1 MADDGKIV
9 IGIEGN
15 PAGLNK
21 ALDDVEKKGQKTA
34 QSVGSA
40 FSAIGGA
47 LAGAGVI
54 ASFKGAFDAANRLE
68 ASLARVTSSAKAFGL
83 STESAKKA
91 AIDLAKDGFLSLN
104 QSASALSNLM
114 STGLNIDQSKKF
126 IEASKNIAAFGNTV
140 GDAAGSIE
148 SGIKGIIT
156 GSSELV
162 ENMSPAMKK
171 LSMAFTEN
179 KNKVGESKAVL
190 ELYNGVIKLGNQY
203 AGDAAKYLDTA
214 SAAQNKFNAATEA
227 ASAAIGKSLQ
237 PAIKSLFNTL
247 TSIVEGFTK
256 WFSGLNEGTQT
267 ILLMGVGLMALVPVI
282 SAVNGALA
290 LIALNP
296 VTLTIIAI
304 IGAMTAL
311 VAVMAQFNK
320 SGADIVKSYKDQK
333 SALQELG
340 DKVKELEK
348 TNKRT
353 LEQEKELVDSKEK
366 LRVKAKELGLNY
378 DELVKKLGSVEKA
391 LKAVDT
397 ASKMSASAEILSKQ
411 QALEKQNKFI
421 KENPTLASALS
432 VMPGGA
438 SFNPEVW
445 NKLSTEEKA
454 KLENAQSAI
463 WQEPIDPTKKKDVS
477 SSGAKWTE
485 QRFLETQEKLKQIEL
500 NRIETINKAEKLKDE
515 NERKLRQE
523 RAYQDAEILAK
534 TEINALRSAY
544 AEYIED
550 KAMAD
555 RIALEDQT
563 NAAIRAIRQQEEAG
577 ELIKEQ
583 AENRIQKIREANARK
598 SAQLTLQSFADSA
611 SAANATVGGLAGL
624 MRSKDIGGAFS
635 GLGGMATGISGFSKL
650 LPALGTLGPVGSA
663 LGAVGGLAS
672 TLTGLFGKSDE
683 ERAREAEQQRAR
695 DEAQLK
701 MLELQANYQKS
712 MLALQ
717 EQQAKLPFENLQRKL
732 RLIDISAQQQRVA
745 GGDENAIETQ
755 RLTARRSAIGSVLS
769 SESGA
774 IGRGQLFS
782 GQGSSASDI
791 TTFLNERAAQ
801 SIASQQFLQLF
812 EVLASANPHNTS
824 FIESVLSQLE
834 SYRGKIPSEMFTN
847 YEAYKAEYSRI
858 NILDQNRMQ
867 TGPFGQNMGNGET
880 AMDIYQMRSR
890 LGSTSQGLLS
900 GVRSLGSEITSDTGI
915 AENLLSVIEQSNQL
929 ELEIANNTKKT
940 ADNTSRLTQMREN
953 NILDLAGG
961 GIRGF
966 GSFFRGAFNSVD
978 SLINPRMPSLSTP
991 SAISNS
997 LSVASLTRSWQDRAA
1012 DGIENLVKIQT
1023 EALRLLAEIALNTD
1037 AQGQVQGSMTSAQLQ
1052 DIMANIRSRIV

>member
-47 LAGAGVI
+47 LAGAGII

-179 KNKVGESKAVL
+179 KTKVGEAKAVQ

-203 AGDAAKYLDTA
+203 AGDAATYLDTA

-237 PAIKSLFNTL
+237 PMLKGLYNTL
-247 TSIVEGFTK
+247 SSIVEIFTK
-256 WFSGLNEGTQT
+256 WFSGLGEGVQT
-267 ILLMGVGLMALVPVI
+267 IIVMIPLVASLIVTVASLGKGMVALGII
-282 SAVNGALA
+282 SASTWAAILGPL
-290 LIALNP
+290 
-296 VTLTIIAI
+296 TLV
-304 IGAMTAL
+304 IGL
-311 VAVMAQFNK
+311 VAV
-320 SGADIVKSYKDQK
+320 
-333 SALQELG
+333 LG
-340 DKVKELEK
+340 LAVKELYDTFSKGKGEK
-348 TNKRT
+348 
-353 LEQEKELVDSKEK
+353 LVDE
-366 LRVKAKELGLNY
+366 R
-378 DELVKKLGSVEKA
+378 KA
-391 LKAVDT
+391 LEAQI
-397 ASKMSASAEILSKQ
+397 A
-411 QALEKQNKFI
+411 ALEKSGKKTQELTDA
-421 KENPTLASALS
+421 KERLAETNAKLVAQYGKYLKAL
-432 VMPGGA
+432 G
-438 SFNPEVW
+438 
-445 NKLSTEEKA
+445 
-454 KLENAQSAI
+454 LENASL
-463 WQEPIDPTKKKDVS
+463 ETKLSLYKRIDEAERRLGGKESVS
-477 SSGAKWTE
+477 QRSDAEIRDRIKHSEDELAKGRSLLSSGAIGKERFDEVTKEYTDEIFYLKQELAGRTTKTPQGSSVAGAKRPE
-485 QRFLETQEKLKQIEL
+485 QRFIESQERLKEIEL
-500 NRIETINKAEKLKDE
+500 NRLATINRAQLLIDKGKTEADREEGK
-515 NERKLRQE
+515 RRQM

-555 RIALEDQT
+555 KIALDEQT
-563 NAAIRAIRQQEEAG
+563 NAAIRAVRQQEEAG
-577 ELIKEQ
+577 EIIKEQ

-598 SAQLTLQSFADSA
+598 ASEITIRSFAETAQAA
-611 SAANATVGGLAGL
+611 SAVTSGIGTTLNA
-624 MRSKDIGGAFS
+624 KDIGSSLS
-635 GLGGMATGISGFSKL
+635 GQGSILTGLSGFKNL
-650 LPALGTLGPVGSA
+650 APALGALGP
-663 LGAVGGLAS
+663 LGQGIGAIGGAIS
-672 TLTGLFGKSDE
+672 TFTGLFGKSE
-683 ERAREAEQQRAR
+683 SERARDAEDKKRR
-695 DEAQLK
+695 DEEMLRI
-701 MLELQANYQKS
+701 LELQANYQKN

-717 EQQAKLPFENLQRKL
+717 EAAAKLPFENLTRDL
-732 RLIDISAQQQRVA
+732 RLTDINAQQQNLSGV
-745 GGDENAIETQ
+745 DEQTVEQ
-755 RLTARRSAIGSVLS
+755 SRLLSRQSALQNVLLS
-769 SESGA
+769 QSGA
-774 IGRGQLFS
+774 ISGGQFFS
-782 GQGSSASDI
+782 GTGSAPDELI
-791 TTFLNERAAQ
+791 RFLSERAAQ
-801 SIASQQFLQLF
+801 TVAIQQFVQLMGAF
-812 EVLASANPHNTS
+812 QGAFADGVEDPGFWDS
-824 FIESVLSQLE
+824 IYSQIE
-834 SYRGKIPSEMFTN
+834 SYRGKVPDKFFDYIDP
-847 YEAYKAEYSRI
+847 
-858 NILDQNRMQ
+858 LL
-867 TGPFGQNMGNGET
+867 
-880 AMDIYQMRSR
+880 RSR
-890 LGSTSQGLLS
+890 NQYVAGFSGTENRGNFIRGLSSTFGSFS
-900 GVRSLGSEITSDTGI
+900 SEITSDTGI
-915 AENLLSVIEQSNQL
+915 AENLLSVIEQSLQTQQ
-929 ELEIANNTKKT
+929 EIAGSTKKT
-940 ADNTSRLTQMREN
+940 ADNTARLTNMREN
-953 NILDLAGG
+953 NVLDLAGG

-978 SLINPRMPSLSTP
+978 SLINPQMPGLSTP

-997 LSVASLTRSWQDRAA
+997 LSVASLTRSWQDRTA

>member
-179 KNKVGESKAVL
+179 KNKVGEAKAIQ

-227 ASAAIGKSLQ
+227 ASAAVGKSLQ
-237 PAIKSLFNTL
+237 PMLKSLFNTL
-247 TSIVEGFTK
+247 AGLVEGFTK
-256 WFSGLNEGTQT
+256 WFSGLTEMSQT
-267 ILLMGVGLMALVPVI
+267 VITVGIGIAALIPI
-282 SAVNGALA
+282 IAGLNSALSMLAVNPIVLMLTAAVLATTALA
-290 LIALNP
+290 AAFASLE
-296 VTLTIIAI
+296 
-304 IGAMTAL
+304 
-311 VAVMAQFNK
+311 K
-320 SGADIVKSYKDQK
+320 SPKEIVRRFKET
-333 SALQELG
+333 SAELDNLG
-340 DKVKELEK
+340 NKVKELNAINKK
-348 TNKRT
+348 TIAQE
-353 LEQEKELVDSKEK
+353 LELIDSKEA
-366 LRVKAKELGLNY
+366 LRKKSKELGLDYDLLASKAKNY
-378 DELVKKLGSVEKA
+378 AEVVEKIKFASREKAAGDIDAQRRQNQQDREANELRIKAAEAAYGKSA
-391 LKAVDT
+391 LGIIEGGGQFVSTPGFGTVDIR
-397 ASKMSASAEILSKQ
+397 A
-411 QALEKQNKFI
+411 ALEARQQYESRGKTQDLERAQLFSEEQEAK
-421 KENPTLASALS
+421 KAT
-432 VMPGGA
+432 GA
-438 SFNPEVW
+438 
-445 NKLSTEEKA
+445 
-454 KLENAQSAI
+454 Q
-463 WQEPIDPTKKKDVS
+463 
-477 SSGAKWTE
+477 SGAKTVE
-485 QRFLETQEKLKQIEL
+485 QRFLDTQEKLKQIEL
-500 NRIETINKAEKLKDE
+500 NRIATIARAEGIKDE
-515 NERKLRQE
+515 NERKRRQE
-523 RAYQDAEILAK
+523 RAYQDAEILAQ

-544 AEYIED
+544 AEFIED
-550 KAMAD
+550 KATAD
-555 RIALEDQT
+555 EIALDEQT

-577 ELIKEQ
+577 EIIKEQ
-583 AENRIQKIREANARK
+583 AEKRIQKIREANARK
-598 SAQLTLQSFADSA
+598 AAEITIKSFSETAQAA
-611 SAANATVGGLAGL
+611 SAVTSGIGTTLNA
-624 MRSKDIGGAFS
+624 KDIGSSLS
-635 GLGGMATGISGFSKL
+635 GQGSILTGLSGFKNL
-650 LPALGTLGPVGSA
+650 APALGALGP
-663 LGAVGGLAS
+663 LGQGIGAIGGAIS
-672 TLTGLFGKSDE
+672 TFTGLFGKSE
-683 ERAREAEQQRAR
+683 AERARDAEDKKRR
-695 DEAQLK
+695 DEEMLRI
-701 MLELQANYQKS
+701 LELQANYQKN

-717 EQQAKLPFENLQRKL
+717 EAAAKLPFENLTRDL
-732 RLIDISAQQQRVA
+732 RLIDINSQK
-745 GGDENAIETQ
+745 Q
-755 RLTARRSAIGSVLS
+755 RLSGADEQTVEQSRLTSRQAALQSVLS
-769 SESGA
+769 SQSGA
-774 IGRGQLFS
+774 ISGGQFF
-782 GQGSSASDI
+782 GGTGSTPDELI
-791 TTFLNERAAQ
+791 RFLSERAAQ
-801 SIASQQFLQLF
+801 SVAIQQFVQLMGAF
-812 EVLASANPHNTS
+812 QGAFADGVEDPGFWDS
-824 FIESVLSQLE
+824 IYSQIE
-834 SYRGKIPSEMFTN
+834 SYRGKVPDKFFD
-847 YEAYKAEYSRI
+847 Y
-858 NILDQNRMQ
+858 LD
-867 TGPFGQNMGNGET
+867 PLL
-880 AMDIYQMRSR
+880 RSR
-890 LGSTSQGLLS
+890 TQYVAGFSGTENRGNFIRGLSSTFGGFS
-900 GVRSLGSEITSDTGI
+900 SEITSDTGI
-915 AENLLSVIEQSNQL
+915 AENLLSVVEQSLQTQQ
-929 ELEIANNTKKT
+929 EIEGHTKKT
-940 ADNTSRLTQMREN
+940 ADNTSRLTNMREN

-1023 EALRLLAEIALNTD
+1023 EALRLLAEIAMNTD
-1037 AQGQVQGSMTSAQLQ
+1037 AQGQVSGSMTSAQLQ